1 MLSMTQQGNMAQEF
15 PTGSALFLAI
25 QDMLESSL
33 HWYIFSVADPATEH
47 IVYSTCTIQE
57 YIALQFF
64 FAKISKAA
72 TCHAVKA
79 TRGT

>member
-1 MLSMTQQGNMAQEF
+1 MLSMAQQGNMAQEF

-33 HWYIFSVADPATEH
+33 HWYVFSVADPATEH
-47 IVYSTCTIQE
+47 SVQYMYYTRE